1 MARSGPHLPLKLK
14 DWQQVSEVAAGLLRS
29 FKKKILAMT

>member
-14 DWQQVSEVAAGLLRS
+14 DWQQVSEVAAGLLGLLKRKS
-29 FKKKILAMT
+29 WL